1 MTLSEHAE
9 LLGPDLLAAIEQKGY
24 TELTPVQRV
33 VLDPTLAGSDLRI
46 TSQTGSGKTIAIGL
60 TLRKIL
66 QPMAAVP
73 GAPAAKNGV
82 ARPRALVVAPTR
94 ELALQ
99 VQQELTWLFA
109 PSRLSVAST
118 TGGASYRA
126 EQRSLGQGPAI
137 VVGTP
142 GRLLDHLRRG
152 SIDAG
157 QVAAIVLDEADR
169 MLDLGFREDL
179 EAIMEQLP
187 AERSTHLVSATF
199 SRALSRMADRMQRD
213 PRHVE
218 GSALGVAN
226 TDIDHV
232 IYIVDAF
239 ERFDALVNLLLAPR
253 DDQTLVF
260 VRTRADASQLASQLA
275 ELGFAASALSGEMD
289 QNARNRALAAFRS
302 GTLRV
307 LVATDVAA
315 RGIDVQSVARVV
327 HAEQPKDPDTYTHR
341 SGRTGR
347 AGRKGVSA
355 LLVPPVGVVQATRLL
370 RALSIPH
377 RVEPVPTPAQIRAAE
392 DERIVST
399 LTAAE
404 SETPVDPRF
413 VALAE
418 RLVQDGHAEQS
429 LARLLAQQSGGIEP
443 RQVRV
448 HVARPQRMAADD
460 GDGRRGRGPRDRERG
475 RTRERLGNDSRER
488 FGNAAP
494 ARREPAVARSTGDAD
509 SGPRRVRDAD
519 TGAPRQQ
526 ERTSPRQPRES
537 ASNGASETNGAA
549 RSERGAE
556 SDHGSAAEP
565 GSGFTEFRVT
575 WGSQRGADARRLL
588 AMLCRR
594 GRIRGVDV
602 GAIRVNTTFSVVGV
616 ADAVADS
623 FERLAAIP
631 DPREPFV
638 KIRRDGGPSQPSAAG
653 ETVPTRRAPAAAA
666 SAGATSRRPRPRRPT
681 R

>member
-60 TLRKIL
+60 TLRGVL
-66 QPMAAVP
+66 QPSAAGGASAP
-73 GAPAAKNGV
+73 GKNGV

-109 PSRLSVAST
+109 PSGLGVAST
-118 TGGASYRA
+118 TGGASYRT
-126 EQRSLGQGPAI
+126 EQRSLGQGPAL

-179 EAIMEQLP
+179 EAIMKQLP

-218 GSALGVAN
+218 GSALGAAN

-260 VRTRADASQLASQLA
+260 VRTRADASQLASQLS

-377 RVEPVPTPAQIRAAE
+377 RVEPVPTPAQIHAAE
-392 DERIVST
+392 DERIVAA

-404 SETPVDPRF
+404 TEAVVDPRF

-418 RLVQDGHAEQS
+418 RLVQLGNVEQS
-429 LARLLAQQSGGIEP
+429 LARLLAQHSGGIEP
-443 RQVRV
+443 REVRV
-448 HVARPQRMAADD
+448 HVARPQRMAADE
-460 GDGRRGRGPRDRERG
+460 GRGRGARDRGRGPRERSDPRER
-475 RTRERLGNDSRER
+475 S
-488 FGNAAP
+488 FGNGA
-494 ARREPAVARSTGDAD
+494 ARRD
-509 SGPRRVRDAD
+509 SGP
-519 TGAPRQQ
+519 GAPRFAADAATG
-526 ERTSPRQPRES
+526 ERSRGRDSSHRNAAEGGNGN
-537 ASNGASETNGAA
+537 NGASESGAEA
-549 RSERGAE
+549 QGERGRAN
-556 SDHGSAAEP
+556 GGASAAEP

-594 GRIRGVDV
+594 GRIRGSDV
-602 GAIRVNTTFSVVGV
+602 GAIRVNASFSVVGV

-623 FERLAAIP
+623 FERLAAVP

-638 KIRRDGGPSQPSAAG
+638 KIRRGEEDSQPSAAG
-653 ETVPTRRAPAAAA
+653 EAAPARRAPAAA
-666 SAGATSRRPRPRRPT
+666 SRRPRPKR
-681 R
+681 